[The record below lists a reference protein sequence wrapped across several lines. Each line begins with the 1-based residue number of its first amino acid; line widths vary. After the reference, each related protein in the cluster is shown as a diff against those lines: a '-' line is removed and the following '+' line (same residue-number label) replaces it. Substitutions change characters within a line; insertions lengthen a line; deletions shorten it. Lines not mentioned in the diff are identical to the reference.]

1 KKKNKRVK
9 NSSRVSGESAYFVE
23 KYLGCGGYGKVAQC
37 TRLDNKVKMAVKI
50 VRNDM
55 TWAGKREVAV
65 LQKLRKLDQDKN
77 NLVRFAE
84 HFEYK
89 GHVCLAFEMLD
100 INIYDFIRSRDFQPL
115 HLSEIRVITQQ
126 MLVALNALKSV
137 GLSHAD
143 VKPDNIMLVNH
154 HQQPF
159 RVKLIDFGLAAN
171 ISKIHAGTLIQAIG
185 YRAPEVILGLPL
197 DEAVDMWSLGCVL
210 AFMYLGQNLYPISKD
225 KDSSN
230 PSWRLNTEA
239 EYMLLTGSKTRR
251 YRGIFDKL
259 TSLNDITKT
268 RPEVNDTTESE
279 DTQAFLSLLKRMLQ
293 VDPQKRITLSEALG
307 HRFITMKHFPHDA
320 NPNPYMSAAFT
331 TITKCQL
338 EESSVKFKH
347 SVTSSEV
354 VSFKGESIFTTADRT
369 ARDNNKRPLEKAGLD
384 DATAAETNQKPLH
397 LNEATS
403 PASDLHD
410 SAGDSRSTDERTK
423 GFVKVKTKR
432 MFLKRIRRFF
442 SQLIKTTS

>member
-1 KKKNKRVK
+1 MSTRHPNTTVPGAWGFWKSGPVHKISHQGEASCEDCEEGNKQF
-9 NSSRVSGESAYFVE
+9 GE
-23 KYLGCGGYGKVAQC
+23 
-37 TRLDNKVKMAVKI
+37 I
-50 VRNDM
+50 
-55 TWAGKREVAV
+55 EVAIIK
-65 LQKLRKLDQDKN
+65 KLRKLDQDKN

-154 HQQPF
+154 QQPF
-159 RVKLIDFGLAAN
+159 RVKLI
-171 ISKIHAGTLIQAIG
+171 G
-185 YRAPEVILGLPL
+185 YRAPEVMLGFPL

-210 AFMYLGQNLYPISKD
+210 AFMYLGQNLYPI
-225 KDSSN
+225 
-230 PSWRLNTEA
+230 RCA
-239 EYMLLTGSKTRR
+239 YQVMR
-251 YRGIFDKL
+251 
-259 TSLNDITKT
+259 
-268 RPEVNDTTESE
+268 VNDTTESE
-279 DTQAFLSLLKRMLQ
+279 DTQ

-320 NPNPYMSAAFT
+320 NPNPLMSNPFLVRMTHFHLSDEETASCPSDERPPTRSLDEAKT
-331 TITKCQL
+331 TNDGTPA
-338 EESSVKFKH
+338 
-347 SVTSSEV
+347 
-354 VSFKGESIFTTADRT
+354 TADRT

-403 PASDLHD
+403 PAADLHD

-423 GFVKVKTKR
+423 GFAKTKNA
-432 MFLKRIRRFF
+432 MLALDGNCWVLFVLTLTNPLVL
-442 SQLIKTTS
+442 SSVLLLSPAES

>member
-1 KKKNKRVK
+1 DEDNDEDNEHQEEERREDVAH
-9 NSSRVSGESAYFVE
+9 AYFVE

-171 ISKIHAGTLIQAIG
+171 VSKIHMQ
-185 YRAPEVILGLPL
+185 GLPDDHL
-197 DEAVDMWSLGCVL
+197 LNSGIYSSC
-210 AFMYLGQNLYPISKD
+210 FFSKD

-259 TSLNDITKT
+259 TSLNDVTKT
-268 RPEVNDTTESE
+268 RPEVNDTTEFE

-320 NPNPYMSAAFT
+320 NPNPYMSAAFS
-331 TITKCQL
+331 TIKKCQL

-347 SVTSSEV
+347 FVTSKTASCPSDERPPTR
-354 VSFKGESIFTTADRT
+354 SLDEAKTTNDGTPATADRT
-369 ARDNNKRPLEKAGLD
+369 AKGNNKSPPEKAGLD

-423 GFVKVKTKR
+423 GFVQNKEKIFEEDSTILLTADQDYKLMQSKR
-432 MFLKRIRRFF
+432 
-442 SQLIKTTS
+442 

>member
-1 KKKNKRVK
+1 DEDNDEDNEHQEEERREDVAH
-9 NSSRVSGESAYFVE
+9 AYFVE

-171 ISKIHAGTLIQAIG
+171 VSKIHAGTLIQAIG

-210 AFMYLGQNLYPISKD
+210 AFMYLGQNLYPIRCAYQVMRAIVQMQGLPDDHLLNSGIYSSCFFSKD

-259 TSLNDITKT
+259 TSLNDVTKT
-268 RPEVNDTTESE
+268 RPEVNDTTEFE

-320 NPNPYMSAAFT
+320 NPNPYMSAAFS
-331 TITKCQL
+331 TIKKCQL

-347 SVTSSEV
+347 FVTSSEV
-354 VSFKGESIFTTADRT
+354 VSFKGESVFMMNDHPHVLQLTGPLKATTRVHQRKLA
-369 ARDNNKRPLEKAGLD
+369 
-384 DATAAETNQKPLH
+384 
-397 LNEATS
+397 
-403 PASDLHD
+403 
-410 SAGDSRSTDERTK
+410 
-423 GFVKVKTKR
+423 
-432 MFLKRIRRFF
+432 
-442 SQLIKTTS
+442 

>member
-1 KKKNKRVK
+1 
-9 NSSRVSGESAYFVE
+9 
-23 KYLGCGGYGKVAQC
+23 
-37 TRLDNKVKMAVKI
+37 
-50 VRNDM
+50 
-55 TWAGKREVAV
+55 
-65 LQKLRKLDQDKN
+65 
-77 NLVRFAE
+77 
-84 HFEYK
+84 
-89 GHVCLAFEMLD
+89 FEMLD

-126 MLVALNALKSV
+126 KLVALNTLKSV
-137 GLSHAD
+137 GLSH

-154 HQQPF
+154 QQPF
-159 RVKLIDFGLAAN
+159 RVKL
-171 ISKIHAGTLIQAIG
+171 IG

-210 AFMYLGQNLYPISKD
+210 AFMYLGQNLYPI
-225 KDSSN
+225 
-230 PSWRLNTEA
+230 RCAYQVMRAIA

-259 TSLNDITKT
+259 TSLNDVTKT
-268 RPEVNDTTESE
+268 RPEVNDTTEFE

-320 NPNPYMSAAFT
+320 NPNPYMSAAFS

-347 SVTSSEV
+347 FVTSSEV
-354 VSFKGESIFTTADRT
+354 VGFKGESTRSLDEAKTTNDGTPATADRT
-369 ARDNNKRPLEKAGLD
+369 AKGNNKRPPEKAGLD
-384 DATAAETNQKPLH
+384 DATAAESNQKPLD

-423 GFVKVKTKR
+423 GFVKTKNA
-432 MFLKRIRRFF
+432 MLALGGNCWVLFVLTLTNALVL
-442 SQLIKTTS
+442 SSVLLLSPAES

>member
-1 KKKNKRVK
+1 HLSFNSENRISFLGVK
-9 NSSRVSGESAYFVE
+9 
-23 KYLGCGGYGKVAQC
+23 
-37 TRLDNKVKMAVKI
+37 
-50 VRNDM
+50 
-55 TWAGKREVAV
+55 V
-65 LQKLRKLDQDKN
+65 LYQETL
-77 NLVRFAE
+77 E

-154 HQQPF
+154 QQPF
-159 RVKLIDFGLAAN
+159 RVKLI
-171 ISKIHAGTLIQAIG
+171 G
-185 YRAPEVILGLPL
+185 YRAPEVMLGFPL

-210 AFMYLGQNLYPISKD
+210 AFMYLGQNLYPIRCAYQVMRAIVQICFFSKD

-251 YRGIFDKL
+251 YRGIFDEL
-259 TSLNDITKT
+259 TSLNDVTKT

-320 NPNPYMSAAFT
+320 NPNPLMSAAFS

-354 VSFKGESIFTTADRT
+354 VSFKGESIFRRSLDSFEALRANKISISLWWTS
-369 ARDNNKRPLEKAGLD
+369 ARVVICEERR
-384 DATAAETNQKPLH
+384 
-397 LNEATS
+397 
-403 PASDLHD
+403 SDLLDEIKNNSHPH
-410 SAGDSRSTDERTK
+410 SAS
-423 GFVKVKTKR
+423 
-432 MFLKRIRRFF
+432 
-442 SQLIKTTS
+442 

>member
-1 KKKNKRVK
+1 M
-9 NSSRVSGESAYFVE
+9 SGESKVTRAAAGQRGQQMKMGACCGCAHREKGHYNIGRYELLPSNTSAYFVE

-171 ISKIHAGTLIQAIG
+171 VSKIHAGTLIQAIG

-210 AFMYLGQNLYPISKD
+210 AFMYLGQNLKD

-259 TSLNDITKT
+259 TSLNDVTKT
-268 RPEVNDTTESE
+268 RPEVNDTTEFE

-320 NPNPYMSAAFT
+320 NPNPY
-331 TITKCQL
+331 IEDL
-338 EESSVKFKH
+338 
-347 SVTSSEV
+347 
-354 VSFKGESIFTTADRT
+354 
-369 ARDNNKRPLEKAGLD
+369 PLTNLKW
-384 DATAAETNQKPLH
+384 DAPHNLG
-397 LNEATS
+397 
-403 PASDLHD
+403 
-410 SAGDSRSTDERTK
+410 GD
-423 GFVKVKTKR
+423 
-432 MFLKRIRRFF
+432 
-442 SQLIKTTS
+442 

>member
-1 KKKNKRVK
+1 MGACCGCAHREKGHYNIGRYELLPS
-9 NSSRVSGESAYFVE
+9 NTSAYFVE

-171 ISKIHAGTLIQAIG
+171 VSKIHAGTLIQAIG

-210 AFMYLGQNLYPISKD
+210 AFMYLGQNLYPIRCAYQVMRAIVQMQGLPDDHLLNSGIYSSCFFSKD

-230 PSWRLNTEA
+230 PSWR
-239 EYMLLTGSKTRR
+239 
-251 YRGIFDKL
+251 GIFDKL
-259 TSLNDITKT
+259 TK
-268 RPEVNDTTESE
+268 VNDTTEFE

-320 NPNPYMSAAFT
+320 NPNPYMSAAFS
-331 TITKCQL
+331 TIKKCQL

-347 SVTSSEV
+347 FVTSSE
-354 VSFKGESIFTTADRT
+354 SLLSLCLTYIY
-369 ARDNNKRPLEKAGLD
+369 
-384 DATAAETNQKPLH
+384 
-397 LNEATS
+397 
-403 PASDLHD
+403 
-410 SAGDSRSTDERTK
+410 
-423 GFVKVKTKR
+423 
-432 MFLKRIRRFF
+432 
-442 SQLIKTTS
+442 

>member
-1 KKKNKRVK
+1 RLEGRLEVPGAWGFWKSGPVHKISHQGEASCEDCEEGNKQF
-9 NSSRVSGESAYFVE
+9 GE
-23 KYLGCGGYGKVAQC
+23 
-37 TRLDNKVKMAVKI
+37 I
-50 VRNDM
+50 
-55 TWAGKREVAV
+55 EVAIIK
-65 LQKLRKLDQDKN
+65 KLRKLDQDKN

-154 HQQPF
+154 QQPF
-159 RVKLIDFGLAAN
+159 RVKLI
-171 ISKIHAGTLIQAIG
+171 G
-185 YRAPEVILGLPL
+185 YRAPEVMLGFPL

-210 AFMYLGQNLYPISKD
+210 AFMYLGQNLYPIRCAYQVMRAIVQMQGLPDDHLLKSGIYSSCFFSKD

-230 PSWRLNTEA
+230 PSWRLNTE
-239 EYMLLTGSKTRR
+239 
-251 YRGIFDKL
+251 L
-259 TSLNDITKT
+259 TSLND
-268 RPEVNDTTESE
+268 
-279 DTQAFLSLLKRMLQ
+279 AFLSLLKRMLQ

-320 NPNPYMSAAFT
+320 NPNPLMSAAFS

-354 VSFKGESIFTTADRT
+354 VSFKGESIFSS
-369 ARDNNKRPLEKAGLD
+369 D
-384 DATAAETNQKPLH
+384 DSL
-397 LNEATS
+397 S
-403 PASDLHD
+403 S
-410 SAGDSRSTDERTK
+410 
-423 GFVKVKTKR
+423 
-432 MFLKRIRRFF
+432 I
-442 SQLIKTTS
+442 

>member
-1 KKKNKRVK
+1 
-9 NSSRVSGESAYFVE
+9 SGESKITRAAAGQRGQQMKMGTCCGCAHRERGHYNIGKYEVLPSNTGAYFVE

-210 AFMYLGQNLYPISKD
+210 AFMYLGQNLKD

-338 EESSVKFKH
+338 EESSVKFNQNKENVFEED
-347 SVTSSEV
+347 ST
-354 VSFKGESIFTTADRT
+354 ILLTADQ
-369 ARDNNKRPLEKAGLD
+369 DYKLMQSKRY
-384 DATAAETNQKPLH
+384 
-397 LNEATS
+397 
-403 PASDLHD
+403 
-410 SAGDSRSTDERTK
+410 
-423 GFVKVKTKR
+423 
-432 MFLKRIRRFF
+432 
-442 SQLIKTTS
+442 